1 MAQMEAQQRRPNVVI
16 YSTVI
21 NACEKAAK
29 WTQALCLLTA
39 AGTSSV
45 EIDVILCT
53 ATMGFWVW
61 SEGGEQ
67 FLPFPSLSLSS
78 YLGFGDRIQNTQARR
93 RLFGYQPVCS
103 CLFSRMNQP
112 DGPVW
117 MFGF

>member
-53 ATMGFWVW
+53 ATMGFWVS
-61 SEGGEQ
+61 SEGGID
-67 FLPFPSLSLSS
+67 FFPFHPFPFLRISVLAIGFRIPR
-78 YLGFGDRIQNTQARR
+78 LGVGCLGTSQSVH
-93 RLFGYQPVCS
+93 VCS
-103 CLFSRMNQP
+103 P
-112 DGPVW
+112 G
-117 MFGF
+117 

>member
-53 ATMGFWVW
+53 AAMGSWVS
-61 SEGGEQ
+61 SEGGID
-67 FLPFPSLSLSS
+67 FFPFHPFPFLRISVLAIGFRIPR
-78 YLGFGDRIQNTQARR
+78 LGVGCLVPA
-93 RLFGYQPVCS
+93 RLFMSVLQDEPA
-103 CLFSRMNQP
+103 
-112 DGPVW
+112 
-117 MFGF
+117 